1 MPLKQNRSWSDH
13 TTNNYNDYDLPKNW
27 MGSDDGFPE
36 KKELNGAYAYPDGNI
51 PIGQSAHENGLGN
64 NPWEA
69 QTNVQGVIGPHA
81 SQTPYGPTVQGLK
94 NIVNDISR
102 YEQLEAGVNPNLK
115 ANPIYGY
122 GSPALEYDFDE
133 NKYPWSDELNDYTMP
148 KDQDTLFWHIV
159 NEGDDY
165 VDWFNDI
172 TKQAGTDDT
181 ARAFTLLRNLNDWQ
195 HSQEADEAA
204 KIGRAR
210 NLYGETLYNLLQD
223 SQQGRSILDSLPNEY
238 QRRSRE
244 RNITG
249 QGTGG
254 YIK

>member
-1 MPLKQNRSWSDH
+1 MPLKQNQIIPDTATGDRGY
-13 TTNNYNDYDLPKNW
+13 NYPN
-27 MGSDDGFPE
+27 
-36 KKELNGAYAYPDGNI
+36 GNI

-69 QTNVQGVIGPHA
+69 QTNVQGVIGPHS
-81 SQTPYGPTVQGLK
+81 SQTPYGPTIQGIK
-94 NIVNDISR
+94 DIVNDLSR

-133 NKYPWSDELNDYTMP
+133 EKYPWDPEINDYSLP
-148 KDQDTLFWHIV
+148 VDQDLLFWHV
-159 NEGDDY
+159 WGEGDNY
-165 VDWFNDI
+165 VDWLNNL
-172 TKQAGTDDT
+172 TTQAGRDDT

-195 HSQEADEAA
+195 HSQEADELA

-210 NLYGETLYNLLQD
+210 NLYGETLYNLLED
-223 SQQGRSILDSLPNEY
+223 SRQGRSILDSLPNEY
-238 QRRSRE
+238 RRRSRE